1 MERRYDDDEVREIF
15 DRATRVD
22 EPSRSALPTESPTST
37 GMTLHQL
44 QEIGRE
50 AGIAPEQVARAASQ
64 LDRTP
69 PVEEAPIRRL
79 GVPLS
84 TSRVVDLPARLT
96 DEDWDRLVVRMRDL
110 FRARGTVSREG
121 TLHSWSNGNLQVL
134 MEPTRDGYRLRMRTF
149 SSSLRG
155 RVAGGM
161 VMGGMGLGLTALGLV
176 LPNPELAN
184 IAPGIVFMFGVG
196 AVMFGGALFE
206 APRWR
211 ARRAAQFE
219 ELGELAWELADER
232 RRADLDAPDSLPPAP
247 ASE

>member
-1 MERRYDDDEVREIF
+1 MERRYDDEEVREIF

-22 EPSRSALPTESPTST
+22 DVSPSAVRPADPLPST

-50 AGIAPEQVARAASQ
+50 AGIAPEQVERAAAQ

-69 PVEEAPIRRL
+69 PVEEAPIRRF

-84 TSRVVDLPARLT
+84 TSRVVDLPARLS
-96 DEDWDRLVVRMRDL
+96 DEDWDHLVVRMRDL

-121 TLHSWSNGNLQVL
+121 TLRSWSNGNLQVL

-149 SSSLRG
+149 SQSLRG

-161 VMGGMGLGLTALGLV
+161 AMGGMGLGLTVVG
-176 LPNPELAN
+176 LAN
-184 IAPGIVFMFGVG
+184 PGLGNIGVGSAFLFGIG

-219 ELGELAWELADER
+219 ELGELAWEIADER
-232 RRADLDAPDSLPPAP
+232 RRSDLAPPDSLPSAP